1 MKNPDEV
8 VEMVEKCSTEQL
20 EELLKVEPIGFYGIM
35 VKLAVQ
41 YEYNQR
47 QNNILSETR
56 ARMLDENYRRFS
68 RFRDVES

>member
-47 QNNILSETR
+47 QNNSL
-56 ARMLDENYRRFS
+56 A
-68 RFRDVES
+68 ESKKEVDI